1 MISASI
7 TGQYVREKLLLE
19 GIHYMSASDN
29 APGQQ
34 KAKHIFI
41 NGRPTAYEGD
51 TISYDELVKLANPG
65 GVTQDILFSVKY
77 TGPNMADGSLAD
89 GGSVT
94 IINGM
99 KFDVS
104 RTNRS

>member
-1 MISASI
+1 
-7 TGQYVREKLLLE
+7 
-19 GIHYMSASDN
+19 MSANEN

-41 NGRPTAYEGD
+41 NGRPTAYDGD
-51 TISYDELVKLANPG
+51 TITYTELVALANPG
-65 GVTQDILFSVKY
+65 GTTDGVLFSVKY
-77 TGPNMADGSLAD
+77 TGPNMSDGSLAE
-89 GGSVT
+89 GGSIKLV
-94 IINGM
+94 NGM

>member
-1 MISASI
+1 MN
-7 TGQYVREKLLLE
+7 TT
-19 GIHYMSASDN
+19 DN

-41 NGRPTAYEGD
+41 NGRQTPYEGD
-51 TISYDELVKLANPG
+51 TISYSEVVALANPS
-65 GVTQDILFSVKY
+65 GVSQDILFSVMF
-77 TGPNMADGSLAD
+77 TGPNIADGSLASGASLD
-89 GGSVT
+89 V
-94 IINGM
+94 INGM

>member
-1 MISASI
+1 MNAN
-7 TGQYVREKLLLE
+7 
-19 GIHYMSASDN
+19 DN

-41 NGRPTAYEGD
+41 NGRPTPYKDD
-51 TISYDELVKLANPG
+51 TISYSEVAALANPDG
-65 GVTQDILFSVKY
+65 ASEDILFSVKY
-77 TGPNMADGSLAD
+77 TGPNIADGSLAN
-89 GGSVT
+89 GGSIEVV
-94 IINGM
+94 NGM

>member
-1 MISASI
+1 MTS
-7 TGQYVREKLLLE
+7 K
-19 GIHYMSASDN
+19 DN

-51 TISYDELVKLANPG
+51 SISYREAVTLANPG
-65 GVTQDILFSVKY
+65 GVPEDILFSVKY
-77 TGPNMADGSLAD
+77 TGPNIADGSLAE
-89 GGSVT
+89 GGSINVV
-94 IINGM
+94 NGM
-99 KFDVS
+99 KFDVC

>member
-1 MISASI
+1 
-7 TGQYVREKLLLE
+7 
-19 GIHYMSASDN
+19 MSTNDN

-41 NGRPTAYEGD
+41 NGRPIPYEGD
-51 TISYDELVKLANPG
+51 TISYNELVDLANSDDVPH
-65 GVTQDILFSVKY
+65 DILFSVKY
-77 TGPNMADGSLAD
+77 TGPNIADGSLANGD
-89 GGSVT
+89 SINVV
-94 IINGM
+94 NGM

>member
-1 MISASI
+1 
-7 TGQYVREKLLLE
+7 
-19 GIHYMSASDN
+19 MSAQDN

-41 NGRPTAYEGD
+41 NGRPTPFDGD
-51 TISYDELVKLANPG
+51 TISYSQVVSLANNG
-65 GVTQDILFSVKY
+65 GVPQGILFSVLY
-77 TGPNMADGSLAD
+77 TGPSIADGSLAN
-89 GGSVT
+89 GGSINV
-94 IINGM
+94 INGM

>member
-1 MISASI
+1 MN
-7 TGQYVREKLLLE
+7 
-19 GIHYMSASDN
+19 ASDN

-41 NGRPTAYEGD
+41 NGRPTSYEGD
-51 TISYDELVKLANPG
+51 TISYSEVVALTNPG
-65 GVTQDILFSVKY
+65 DVPQDILFSVKY
-77 TGPNMADGSLAD
+77 TGPNMADGSLAS
-89 GGSVT
+89 GGSINVV
-94 IINGM
+94 NGM

>member
-1 MISASI
+1 
-7 TGQYVREKLLLE
+7 
-19 GIHYMSASDN
+19 MSASNN

-41 NGRPTAYEGD
+41 NGRPTSFEGD
-51 TISYDELVKLANPG
+51 TISYAEVVALANPG
-65 GVTQDILFSVKY
+65 GVPEDALFSVKY
-77 TGPNMADGSLAD
+77 TGPNIADGSLAD
-89 GGSVT
+89 GGSIKIV
-94 IINGM
+94 NGM

>member
-1 MISASI
+1 
-7 TGQYVREKLLLE
+7 
-19 GIHYMSASDN
+19 MSANDN

-41 NGRPTAYEGD
+41 NGRPTSFEGD
-51 TISYDELVKLANPG
+51 SISYNQLVALANLG
-65 GVTQDILFSVKY
+65 GETQGILYSMKY

-89 GGSVT
+89 GGSINLV
-94 IINGM
+94 NGM

>member
-1 MISASI
+1 
-7 TGQYVREKLLLE
+7 
-19 GIHYMSASDN
+19 MSASDV

-41 NGRPTAYEGD
+41 NGRPTPYEGD
-51 TISYDELVKLANPG
+51 TISYSEVVALANPG
-65 GVTQDILFSVKY
+65 GVPQDILFSVMY
-77 TGPNMADGSLAD
+77 TGPNIADGSLAN
-89 GGSVT
+89 GGSINVV
-94 IINGM
+94 NGM